1 MKKAVIY
8 ARFSCGRQTEQSIEG
23 QLRKCHS
30 YAKEH
35 DLVVVK
41 EYIDRARTARN
52 DNRPY
57 FQKML
62 SDSED
67 SEWEYVIVYSIDRFS
82 RDDGDYGADKRILRN
97 NGVTLLSATETIGM
111 NADGTENLG
120 GILTE
125 GLLVALAKYYS
136 RELSQKIRRGQ
147 YESLQ
152 KGQTL
157 GSSAVYGYFVKDKRY
172 HINED
177 QAVVVR
183 EMFELYSKGKSAIDI
198 AEIFAKRGLR
208 NAQGRPFKPNGIMKM
223 LKNPKYIG
231 TYTFGDKVYEDY
243 HPAIVEKNLFYLVQ
257 ERIEK
262 NKMNPA
268 RLKARDEFILT
279 GKLYCGYCKHTMVGE
294 SGTSHTGQSYY
305 YYKCSHRKN
314 RKGCEKKN
322 IKKDV
327 LEDIVI
333 EETLKHILNG
343 SIIDDIATE
352 ILALQEE
359 QRDLSELV
367 LLKKQLSEISGYINN
382 LLTAIK
388 RGIITESTQAELQ
401 KLEEDKKLIEE
412 RITQEE
418 FKDSQKLTKEKIE
431 FWFEQFLHFDKTDK
445 GAREYLV
452 NYFINRI
459 FLYDD
464 RIVIIY
470 NHDGDNRTDLSNE
483 EIEEALSSDLT
494 HDRPPSADT
503 VEILSISLTTIS
515 FIIKRTGV

>member
-208 NAQGRPFKPNGIMKM
+208 NAQGRPFILQYFHSQLHWLLLGI
-223 LKNPKYIG
+223 
-231 TYTFGDKVYEDY
+231 
-243 HPAIVEKNLFYLVQ
+243 
-257 ERIEK
+257 
-262 NKMNPA
+262 
-268 RLKARDEFILT
+268 
-279 GKLYCGYCKHTMVGE
+279 
-294 SGTSHTGQSYY
+294 
-305 YYKCSHRKN
+305 
-314 RKGCEKKN
+314 
-322 IKKDV
+322 
-327 LEDIVI
+327 
-333 EETLKHILNG
+333 
-343 SIIDDIATE
+343 E
-352 ILALQEE
+352 I
-359 QRDLSELV
+359 
-367 LLKKQLSEISGYINN
+367 
-382 LLTAIK
+382 
-388 RGIITESTQAELQ
+388 
-401 KLEEDKKLIEE
+401 
-412 RITQEE
+412 
-418 FKDSQKLTKEKIE
+418 
-431 FWFEQFLHFDKTDK
+431 
-445 GAREYLV
+445 
-452 NYFINRI
+452 
-459 FLYDD
+459 
-464 RIVIIY
+464 
-470 NHDGDNRTDLSNE
+470 
-483 EIEEALSSDLT
+483 
-494 HDRPPSADT
+494 
-503 VEILSISLTTIS
+503 
-515 FIIKRTGV
+515 